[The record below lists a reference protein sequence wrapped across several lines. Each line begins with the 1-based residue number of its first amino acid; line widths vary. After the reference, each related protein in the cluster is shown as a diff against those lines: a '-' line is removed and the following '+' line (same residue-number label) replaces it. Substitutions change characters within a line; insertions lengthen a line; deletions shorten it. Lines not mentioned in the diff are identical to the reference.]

1 MPSPQNRELAF
12 RRAFFT
18 GESPVQA
25 ASAVGN
31 RVSHA
36 LDSCSPGQHRFRALL
51 ALLELNAGTAFPPN
65 PDVKGTGELSS
76 PAQWELAR
84 WHVDLSGRPGTRY
97 SPRYN
102 QFVVLTDAPEE
113 LMGTVL
119 LSPDPAD
126 PRGVPGLRPLNA
138 HPHGQWFRF
147 RHLPT
152 GAVLR
157 IELDEPNQPPRRSVS
172 GYPMSWEIASRSGTL
187 GDGERRALD
196 AVPPMS
202 DDAARLIAALFV
214 RLTIN
219 EPGVR
224 WQDGHE
230 RALSP
235 WLGLWGVDGH
245 WGLQT
250 TNRQAVEGS
259 ARLLTDPVIGLA
271 DATVLATTEAS
282 IIIGYRTATLSLS
295 LFTPMRHGYRRSRA
309 VRHSTT
315 RRSHRGRVEEESW

>member
-1 MPSPQNRELAF
+1 VPSPHNRELAF

-31 RVSHA
+31 RITHA

-51 ALLELNAGTAFPPN
+51 ALLELNAGRSFPPD
-65 PDVKGTGELSS
+65 PTTKGAVELST
-76 PAQWELAR
+76 PAQWELGR

-102 QFVVLTDAPEE
+102 QFVVLTDAPAE
-113 LMGTVL
+113 LMGVVL
-119 LSPDPAD
+119 RSPDPAD

-147 RHLPT
+147 RHVPT

-172 GYPMSWEIASRSGTL
+172 GYPLSWEIASRAAALSDDEQRT
-187 GDGERRALD
+187 LD

-202 DDAARLIAALFV
+202 DDAAQLISALFV
-214 RLTIN
+214 RLTMN

-224 WQDGHE
+224 WLDNHE
-230 RALSP
+230 PAGSP

-245 WGLQT
+245 WGLHT
-250 TNRQAVEGS
+250 TSRQAVDGL
-259 ARLLTDPVIGLA
+259 ARLLTDPVIGLG
-271 DATVLATTEAS
+271 DAGVLATTEAS
-282 IIIGYRTATLSLS
+282 IIVGYRAATLRLS
-295 LFTPMRHGYRRSRA
+295 LATPMRPRVRRTRVA
-309 VRHSTT
+309 RTT